1 MGQVSSYYRNSY
13 SNSYNNISNYMKYES
28 REINPDAIRF
38 VRSNNDGNN
47 CIFTI
52 ETEKFDNDELENIK
66 NYLKTLN
73 NSYIDGINDDVI
85 EILKYNINN
94 ENKAILEQTDS
105 FMFHRYNGLPILE
118 IKNKNTS
125 KYRKEH
131 NIKDNRLYSS
141 ICYLDKIWR
150 KPKPQTVT
158 F

>member
-1 MGQVSSYYRNSY
+1 MGQISSYNSY
-13 SNSYNNISNYMKYES
+13 YSNYNNVCNYMKYGS

-38 VRSNNDGNN
+38 VRSNNNGNN

-52 ETEKFDNDELENIK
+52 ETENIK
-66 NYLKTLN
+66 NNLKTLN

-85 EILKYNINN
+85 EILKYNINT

-125 KYRKEH
+125 KYREEH